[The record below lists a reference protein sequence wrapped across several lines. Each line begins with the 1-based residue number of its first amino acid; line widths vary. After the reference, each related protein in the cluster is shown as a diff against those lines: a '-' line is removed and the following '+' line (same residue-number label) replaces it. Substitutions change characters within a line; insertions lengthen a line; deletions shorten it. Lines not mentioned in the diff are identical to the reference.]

1 MHTDSYK
8 TSLPSKRL
16 WVPYFILLVALLL
29 TLLAAYYVSA
39 SSEAR
44 DRLRFQNAIQD
55 SADGIENRL
64 DTYIAL
70 LRAGSAL
77 FIVDQDVTR
86 EEFRNY
92 VGSLGLHA
100 NYPGMQGLGFSARV
114 SAEESRALVARLRQ
128 QGVPD
133 FQIRPADPRSEY
145 HTIIYLEPL
154 DNRNKVALG
163 FDMFTEATRREAM
176 ERARDTSLP
185 AASGPVTLLQ
195 EIDEHKQIGF
205 LIYVPVYR
213 GGQTPATVEARREAL
228 QGFVYSPFRAGDL
241 LRGIFGNEAQRAV
254 DFRVYDGDEESGGG
268 LLHDYQ
274 HAGEQGNASYKPR
287 FTATTKLPVAGR
299 TWSLSFVTR
308 PEFDAA
314 SGMNLVPFTLAGG
327 ILVSLL
333 LFGLTLVQTRAR
345 AAAERAA
352 SELEQS
358 LAERKQINEALRESE
373 ERYRELFENA
383 NDIVFTLDLEGN
395 LTSMNKAGEQ
405 VSGYSREEF
414 LGQSIT
420 SILTPESVEVMWR
433 MRNRKIAGEAST
445 NYEVEL
451 ITRDGRKVLIEVSS
465 RLIYDNNGPIG
476 IQGTARDITERKRVE
491 EALHEADQRAIVE
504 YERLLERIAG
514 LAQALGTARELLTVY
529 RALREFA
536 VASVPCV
543 GIFISLYDPE
553 REWRTAAYAWGDEE
567 EADVSALPPMPVST
581 DGPNSRAV
589 KTGEIIIT
597 DDYMTATKGHPS
609 VLIGPDNGLR
619 PQSAMA
625 VPMAVRRRIVGTLE
639 VQSYTRAAYTEH
651 HATAMR
657 MAANLAAI
665 TIENVRLL
673 EHESRARAIAEESNR
688 LKDEFL
694 ATVSHELRTPLT
706 SIMGWSQMLRG
717 GKLDER
723 TAALALETIERNA
736 RAQSQIIDDILD
748 VSRIITGKLNIDV
761 KPVELINIIEEAV
774 NAARPAANAKNIQIA
789 TVFDTPKGFVRGD
802 ANRLQQVVWNLLSN
816 AVKFTNNGGR
826 VQIRL
831 EHSATDV
838 SISLKDTGQGISP
851 DFLPHVFE
859 RFRQADSTTTRQH
872 GGLGLGLAIVRHL
885 VELHGGT
892 VHAESEG
899 EGRGATFTVRLPL
912 TGTLAEASASQAGP
926 VKAKDDGPIIGSQGL
941 AGLHVLLVDDE
952 KDTLAM
958 LRVILEQ
965 KQVKVTAASSAS
977 EALKILELSRPDLLI
992 SDIGMPDQDGY
1003 ELMKRI
1009 RKLDLASGGAIPAVA
1024 LTAYARDDDRQRSKA
1039 AGYQVHLS
1047 KPVEPL
1053 ELFRV
1058 LVQLTTENE
1067 NGSSRNGDQKPL

>member
-1 MHTDSYK
+1 MNSDSYK
-8 TSLPSKRL
+8 TSLPSTRL

-29 TLLAAYYVSA
+29 TLLAAYYVA
-39 SSEAR
+39 ATTEAR

-55 SADGIENRL
+55 SADGIKNRL

-86 EEFRNY
+86 EEFQNY
-92 VGSLGLHA
+92 VGSLGLRE

-128 QGVPD
+128 QGLTD
-133 FQIRPADPRSEY
+133 FQIRPAGPRSEY
-145 HTIIYLEPL
+145 HTIIYLEPQ

-163 FDMFTEATRREAM
+163 FDMFTEATRRETM

-185 AASGPVTLLQ
+185 AASGPVTLVQ
-195 EIDEHKQIGF
+195 EIDEHKQAGF

-213 GGQTPATVEARREAL
+213 GGQTPETIEARREAL
-228 QGFVYSPFRAGDL
+228 QGFVYSPFRADDL
-241 LRGIFGNEAQRAV
+241 LRGIFGHEEQRAV
-254 DFRVYDGDEESGGG
+254 DFRVYDGDEETGGA
-268 LLHDYQ
+268 LLHDYL
-274 HAGEQGNASYKPR
+274 HASEQGNASYKPR
-287 FTATTKLPVAGR
+287 FTASIKFPVAGR
-299 TWSLSFVTR
+299 TWSLAFVTR

-314 SGMNLVPFTLAGG
+314 SGMNLVPFTFGGG

-333 LFGLTLVQTRAR
+333 LFGLTLAQTRAR
-345 AAAERAA
+345 TAAERAA

-358 LAERKQINEALRESE
+358 LAERKQIDEALRESE

-414 LGQSIT
+414 LGRSIT
-420 SILTPESVEVMWR
+420 DILTPESVSVMWG
-433 MRNRKIAGEAST
+433 MRDRKIAGEAST

-451 ITRDGRKVLIEVSS
+451 VTRDGRKVLIEVSS
-465 RLIYDNNGPIG
+465 RLIYGDSGPIG

-491 EALHEADQRAIVE
+491 EALHEADQRALVE

-543 GIFISLYDPE
+543 GIFISLYDEE
-553 REWRTAAYAWGDEE
+553 RRWRTAAYAWGDEA
-567 EADVSALPPMPVST
+567 EADVSELPPMPVNT

-597 DDYMTATKGHPS
+597 DDYMNATRGHPG

-619 PQSAMA
+619 PQSSMA
-625 VPMAVRRRIVGTLE
+625 VPMAFRRCIVGTLE
-639 VQSYTRAAYTEH
+639 VQSYERAAYTEH

-665 TIENVRLL
+665 AIENVRLL
-673 EHESRARAIAEESNR
+673 EHESRARASAEESNR
-688 LKDEFL
+688 MKDEFL

-723 TAALALETIERNA
+723 TSALALETIERNA
-736 RAQSQIIDDILD
+736 RAQSQIIEDILD

-761 KPVELINIIEEAV
+761 KPVELTNIIEEAV
-774 NAARPAANAKNIQIA
+774 NAARPAANAKNIQIE
-789 TVFDTPKGFVRGD
+789 TIFDTPQGFVRGD

-816 AVKFTNNGGR
+816 AVKFTNHGGR

-831 EHSATDV
+831 QHSATDV
-838 SISLKDTGQGISP
+838 LISLKDTGQGISP

-892 VHAESEG
+892 VRAESEG
-899 EGRGATFTVRLPL
+899 QGFGATFTVMLPL
-912 TGTLAEASASQAGP
+912 MGTLADVSVGQAGP
-926 VKAKDDGPIIGSQGL
+926 VKAGDNAGPITDLQGL

-952 KDTLAM
+952 RDTLAM

-965 KQVKVTAASSAS
+965 KEVKVTAATSAS
-977 EALKILELSRPDLLI
+977 EALKALELSRPDVLV
-992 SDIGMPDQDGY
+992 SDIGMPGQDGY
-1003 ELMKRI
+1003 ELMRRI

-1047 KPVEPL
+1047 KPVEPQ

-1058 LVQLTTENE
+1058 LVQLTTKSK
-1067 NGSSRNGDQKPL
+1067 NGNSNNGG